1 MGDSSLYWRL
11 SSFYF
16 FYFATIGTL
25 IPYWGLY
32 LQSQG
37 YSVQQ
42 IAIVFALIMATK
54 IVSPNLWGWIADQTG
69 QRMRIIRIASFLSMI
84 VFLGVFVSLD
94 YHWVI
99 FIMLLFSF
107 FWNANLPQF
116 EAVTLMHLDKDTRRY
131 SSIRL
136 WGSCGFVLL
145 VMVLGVVFDRY
156 GLEAFPIIF
165 SALLLCIWICSYLV
179 ADKSS
184 QLKDISPVDFMA
196 ILRRPQVLLFLF
208 VCLLLQMS
216 HGPYYAF
223 YSIYLEQH
231 DYSRVLI
238 GELWAL
244 GVIAEILIFLLMYQI
259 MQKWGVRLLLI
270 VSLLLTGIR
279 WLMIGYFVDSLPLL
293 IVAQC
298 FHAASFGVFH
308 AVAIH
313 LIHHYFP
320 DSAQG
325 RGQALYS
332 SLSFGLGGA
341 IGAIYSG
348 YTWES
353 LGAEATFEVA
363 ALIAFIAMVLMIVFF
378 RPVLGVKVQ

>member
-1 MGDSSLYWRL
+1 MGNTSLYWRL

-37 YSVQQ
+37 YSAQQ
-42 IAIVFALIMATK
+42 IATVLAVIMATK
-54 IVSPNLWGWIADQTG
+54 VVSPNLWGWIADKTG
-69 QRMRIIRIASFLSMI
+69 QRMRIIRVASFLSI
-84 VFLGVFVSLD
+84 IIFLGIFVSLD

-107 FWNANLPQF
+107 FWNATLPQF

-145 VMVLGVVFDRY
+145 VMILGIVFDQY
-156 GLEAFPIIF
+156 GLDAFPVIF
-165 SALLLCIWICSYLV
+165 SVLLLCIWVCSYFI
-179 ADKSS
+179 ADKS
-184 QLKDISPVDFMA
+184 QGVKDVSSVDFMA

-231 DYSRVLI
+231 HYSRVLI

-244 GVIAEILIFLLMYQI
+244 GVIAEIIIFLLMYQ
-259 MQKWGVRLLLI
+259 MLQKWSIRFLLI

-293 IVAQC
+293 IIAQC

-313 LIHHYFP
+313 LIRHFFP
-320 DSAQG
+320 DAAQG

-341 IGAIYSG
+341 VGAIYSG

-353 LGAEATFEVA
+353 LGAEATFEIA
-363 ALIAFIAMVLMIVFF
+363 AIIAFFAMVLMIVFF
-378 RPVLGVKVQ
+378 KPVLGIRDK